1 MILTWNYKLI
11 YGAQHD
17 KFPQIIITPLY
28 FQLIKDAVIKI
39 S

>member
-1 MILTWNYKLI
+1 MQRFNLRNNENNKF
-11 YGAQHD
+11 QH
-17 KFPQIIITPLY
+17 FVMTLLY